1 MIRGVLVVLGLV
13 FVGTPSL
20 LELAVP
26 AAFASPQDV
35 VAPSLVYLTIEYT
48 PTKGPKLGVSQSDQA
63 TGFLVSDDGF
73 ILTSYHLLENMS
85 ETAGDNVTVRA
96 VVGDNP
102 EAQPVT
108 AAIVNG
114 VQPLDLLLLKI
125 RALAGHPYPYL
136 KIGRVGS
143 LNAGDHIFASG
154 FNDKDLL
161 NDEGTVNNKL
171 GPLGIGYLWTVNMS
185 VAPGQSGSPVY
196 QADGT
201 VVGILKGEN
210 KATTKGYMVP
220 IDFADALI
228 SFLRFREL
236 NQQMAKL
243 GEEIGWKDWK
253 EGENGLAP
261 RVTSVE
267 RGMQD
272 VSTNFTWQ
280 GQLADGEIVLKYIKL
295 VSGAPQIKSV
305 LLNVVPLVTSSDTHE
320 TSRDK
325 PLVKDAD
332 TEVRTVNL
340 NSDGKGGS
348 VIIQGIGQLI
358 NFRLQSTPKTSISKL
373 DVSIAAT
380 LDDNHKLD
388 PVSVPVD
395 IEGK

>member
-1 MIRGVLVVLGLV
+1 MIRGVLVVLGLL
-13 FVGTPSL
+13 FVGIASL
-20 LELAVP
+20 LVLYIP
-26 AAFASPQDV
+26 AALASPQDI
-35 VAPSLVYLTIEYT
+35 VAPSLVYLTIDYT
-48 PTKGPKLGVSQSDQA
+48 PTKGPKVGVPQTDQA

-73 ILTSYHLLENMS
+73 ILTSYHLLENLS
-85 ETAGDNVTVRA
+85 ETAGENASVHA

-125 RALAGHPYPYL
+125 RAVAGHPYPFL
-136 KIGRVGS
+136 KLGRVGV
-143 LNAGDHIFASG
+143 LNTGDHIYTSG

-171 GPLGIGYLWTVNMS
+171 GPLGLGYLWTINIS
-185 VAPGQSGSPVY
+185 IAPGQSGSPVY
-196 QADGT
+196 QSDGT
-201 VVGILKGEN
+201 VVGIIKGEN
-210 KATTKGYMVP
+210 KATGKGYMVP

-236 NQQMAKL
+236 NQQLVKL
-243 GEEIGWKDWK
+243 GEEIGWKEWK

-261 RVTSVE
+261 RLTSVE
-267 RGMQD
+267 KGMQD

-280 GQLADGEIVLKYIKL
+280 GQVTDGGIVLKYIKL
-295 VSGAPQIKSV
+295 VSGAPYIKSV

-320 TSRDK
+320 TTRDK

-332 TEVRTVNL
+332 SEARTVNI
-340 NSDGKGGS
+340 NPDGKGGS
-348 VIIQGIGQLI
+348 IRIEGIDKLI

-373 DVSIAAT
+373 DISIAPT
-380 LDDNHKLD
+380 LDDGHKVD

-395 IEGK
+395 LEGK